1 MNIMEFLKNIKW
13 QEIAASGFRILIIL
27 VLAWVLSKILKKV
40 LAGFKLRLLEKGRL
54 AGNNPDESV
63 KRIETVT
70 RLIRQVVL
78 TAMWCIV
85 SLIILKEIGVE
96 IAPILAGAG
105 ILGLAVGFGAQNL
118 VKDIISG
125 FFFILEDQ
133 VRVGDIAVVNGQAGQ
148 VEAINIRT
156 ILLRDL
162 AGVVHLFPH
171 GSITTVSNM
180 TKDWSAYVFDIGV
193 AYKEDTDRVV
203 NIIAQVGEDMKNEEA
218 YKKIMLAVPEIFG
231 VDKFADSAVIIKGRI
246 RTRPNQ
252 QFLIG
257 REFLRRLK
265 YAFFANNIEIPFPQR
280 TIYFAESAKPPA
292 LTDAKR

>member
-193 AYKEDTDRVV
+193 AYKE
-203 NIIAQVGEDMKNEEA
+203 
-218 YKKIMLAVPEIFG
+218 
-231 VDKFADSAVIIKGRI
+231 
-246 RTRPNQ
+246 
-252 QFLIG
+252 
-257 REFLRRLK
+257 
-265 YAFFANNIEIPFPQR
+265 
-280 TIYFAESAKPPA
+280 
-292 LTDAKR
+292 

>member
-1 MNIMEFLKNIKW
+1 MNVVELFKEIKW
-13 QEIAASGFRILIIL
+13 QEIAANAVHILIIL
-27 VLAWVLSKILKKV
+27 ILAWVLSKILKKV
-40 LAGFKLRLLEKGRL
+40 LNRFKSRLLEKSRL
-54 AGNNPDESV
+54 SGSNPDESV

-70 RLIRQVVL
+70 RLIRQAVL
-78 TAMWCIV
+78 IAMWCIV
-85 SLIILKEIGVE
+85 SLMILKEIGVE

-148 VEAINIRT
+148 VEAINFRT

-162 AGVVHLFPH
+162 AGVVHIFPH

-180 TKDWSAYVFDIGV
+180 TKDWSAYVFDIGI

-203 NIIAQVGEDMKNEEA
+203 EIIAQVGGAMKKEEA
-218 YKKIMLAVPEIFG
+218 YENIMLEVPEIFG
-231 VDKFADSAVIIKGRI
+231 VDKFNDSAVMIKGRI

-252 QFLIG
+252 QFFVG

-265 YAFFANNIEIPFPQR
+265 YAFDAGKIEIPFPHR
-280 TIYFAESAKPPA
+280 TVCFADATAPLA
-292 LTDAKR
+292 LGNKKL